1 MRHLPKQ
8 RAVRWAVALAA
19 VSTVAGTG
27 AARPA
32 KGPEP
37 AVAAVDDCAR
47 GGVDVTAR
55 NEGDVPFTFQL
66 AGVRASVEPGG
77 TRTIL
82 VPVADRQSYRFS
94 VLGPGGFRQDVAGVL
109 NCASPTPAPT
119 PADGTDRAAGA
130 EGAPVIRP
138 APAVPRGSAAG
149 AGGRHLAFA
158 GVTDLDALIMGAV
171 LVLLGAML
179 LVVRQLSL

>member
-1 MRHLPKQ
+1 MRHVPKQ
-8 RAVRWAVALAA
+8 RAARWAVVLAA

-27 AARPA
+27 AALPA
-32 KGPEP
+32 KGPQP

-55 NEGDVPFTFQL
+55 NGGDVPFTFQL
-66 AGVRASVEPGG
+66 AGVAASVEPGG
-77 TRTIL
+77 ARTIL

-109 NCASPTPAPT
+109 NCASPAPAPT
-119 PADGTDRAAGA
+119 PADGADRAAGA

-138 APAVPRGSAAG
+138 APAAPRESTAG
-149 AGGRHLAFA
+149 VGGRRLSFA
-158 GVTDLDALIMGAV
+158 GVTDLDALVTGAV

-179 LVVRQLSL
+179 FVVRQLAL